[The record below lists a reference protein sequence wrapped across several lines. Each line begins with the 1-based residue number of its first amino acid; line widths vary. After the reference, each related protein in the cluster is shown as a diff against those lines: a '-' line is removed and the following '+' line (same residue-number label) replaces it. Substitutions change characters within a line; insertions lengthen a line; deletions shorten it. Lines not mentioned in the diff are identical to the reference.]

1 MAGVER
7 MRGPGIA
14 RLLALCA
21 VLFGL
26 FLMHGS
32 PATVAGG
39 CHGEVGSAPAVRH
52 AGHGSSM
59 TAAAEATQV
68 PTGTVEIQAMDGMA
82 GHGSLCLAT
91 PAQNKIPLP
100 AAPVIALFVFAAL
113 AAWALYRAWNPGGTG
128 RRGPPGGR
136 DLLLQVCVART

>member
-14 RLLALCA
+14 RLLAACA
-21 VLFGL
+21 VLLGL

-52 AGHGSSM
+52 AEHGSSM
-59 TAAAEATQV
+59 TATAEAPQMRA
-68 PTGTVEIQAMDGMA
+68 GTVEIQAMDGMA

-91 PAQNKIPLP
+91 PAQTKIPLP
-100 AAPVIALFVFAAL
+100 AAPLIALVVFAAL
-113 AAWALYRAWNPGGTG
+113 TAWALWRAWNPGGTG

-136 DLLLQVCVART
+136 TLLLQVCVART

>member
-1 MAGVER
+1 MAGFGR
-7 MRGPGIA
+7 MRGPGGA

-39 CHGEVGSAPAVRH
+39 CHGEVGSTPVVRH
-52 AGHGSSM
+52 TEHGSPM
-59 TAAAEATQV
+59 TATVEVTQV
-68 PTGTVEIQAMDGMA
+68 RTDTVAIQSMDGMA
-82 GHGSLCLAT
+82 GHGNLCLAT

-100 AAPVIALFVFAAL
+100 AAPLAALFVFAAL
-113 AAWALYRAWNPGGTG
+113 AAWALRRAWNPGGTG

-136 DLLLQVCVART
+136 GLLLQVCVART